1 MALVILYY
9 FLIAIMIVGIIGE
22 LLPAIPGMSLILI
35 AMVVWGFVT
44 KFAGM
49 GVALTVA
56 FVILLLSL
64 GVEFLASYL
73 GAQKVGASNWSQI
86 GLVVGLLAGIF
97 GLLPALPIGGPIIG
111 LFVGPVVGAFL
122 GEYAYRRDLE
132 LTPRLQQSLKVC
144 VGIVVGTVIG
154 HVAKAMLATA
164 AVIVFIDG
172 IKEIIE
178 GIFPRGD
185 VGIPHPTSGRIGVV
199 LTATAT
205 CARMAGFN

>member
-35 AMVVWGFVT
+35 AMLVWGFVT

-56 FVILLLSL
+56 FVVLLLSL

-122 GEYAYRRDLE
+122 GEYAYRLE

-144 VGIVVGTVIG
+144 VAIVVGTVIG

-164 AVIVFIDG
+164 AVIVFIVTTWPNLSSV
-172 IKEIIE
+172 I
-178 GIFPRGD
+178 
-185 VGIPHPTSGRIGVV
+185 S
-199 LTATAT
+199 
-205 CARMAGFN
+205 

>member
-22 LLPAIPGMSLILI
+22 LLPAVPGMSLILI
-35 AMVVWGFVT
+35 AMLVWGFVT

-49 GVALTVA
+49 GVALAVA

-97 GLLPALPIGGPIIG
+97 GLLPLYPLAARLSAYLSVLWWG
-111 LFVGPVVGAFL
+111 LFW
-122 GEYAYRRDLE
+122 EN
-132 LTPRLQQSLKVC
+132 TP
-144 VGIVVGTVIG
+144 IVAIW
-154 HVAKAMLATA
+154 
-164 AVIVFIDG
+164 
-172 IKEIIE
+172 
-178 GIFPRGD
+178 
-185 VGIPHPTSGRIGVV
+185 
-199 LTATAT
+199 
-205 CARMAGFN
+205 N

>member
-1 MALVILYY
+1 MTLVILYY

-35 AMVVWGFVT
+35 AMLVWGFVT

-56 FVILLLSL
+56 FVVLLLSL

-122 GEYAYRRDLE
+122 GEYAYRRDLG
-132 LTPRLQQSLKVC
+132 LTPRLQQSLKVQFR
-144 VGIVVGTVIG
+144 
-154 HVAKAMLATA
+154 TA
-164 AVIVFIDG
+164 NF
-172 IKEIIE
+172 
-178 GIFPRGD
+178 F
-185 VGIPHPTSGRIGVV
+185 
-199 LTATAT
+199 
-205 CARMAGFN
+205 

>member
-22 LLPAIPGMSLILI
+22 LLPAVPGMSLILI
-35 AMVVWGFVT
+35 AMLVWGFVT

-49 GVALTVA
+49 GVALAVA

-132 LTPRLQQSLKVC
+132 LTPPFATIPKSLCRYRRRYGYRSRCQSYAGYGRRYRLYC
-144 VGIVVGTVIG
+144 
-154 HVAKAMLATA
+154 HHLA
-164 AVIVFIDG
+164 
-172 IKEIIE
+172 
-178 GIFPRGD
+178 
-185 VGIPHPTSGRIGVV
+185 
-199 LTATAT
+199 
-205 CARMAGFN
+205 

>member
-56 FVILLLSL
+56 FVVLLLSI

-111 LFVGPVVGAFL
+111 LFVAPVVGAFL

-164 AVIVFIDG
+164 AVIVFIVTTWPNLSSVISYQLSVFSYQFSDLSSL
-172 IKEIIE
+172 
-178 GIFPRGD
+178 F
-185 VGIPHPTSGRIGVV
+185 
-199 LTATAT
+199 
-205 CARMAGFN
+205 FN

>member
-1 MALVILYY
+1 MTLVILYY

-35 AMVVWGFVT
+35 AMLVWGFVT

-56 FVILLLSL
+56 FVVLLLSL

-97 GLLPALPIGGPIIG
+97 GLLPAFFFGRIRLSSRFGINSPFATIPKS
-111 LFVGPVVGAFL
+111 LCR
-122 GEYAYRRDLE
+122 YRRRHGYRSRCQSYAGHGRRY
-132 LTPRLQQSLKVC
+132 RLYCHHLAQSLFSYQLEDVEC
-144 VGIVVGTVIG
+144 WD
-154 HVAKAMLATA
+154 
-164 AVIVFIDG
+164 FI
-172 IKEIIE
+172 
-178 GIFPRGD
+178 
-185 VGIPHPTSGRIGVV
+185 
-199 LTATAT
+199 
-205 CARMAGFN
+205 

>member
-132 LTPRLQQSLKVC
+132 LT
-144 VGIVVGTVIG
+144 
-154 HVAKAMLATA
+154 
-164 AVIVFIDG
+164 
-172 IKEIIE
+172 
-178 GIFPRGD
+178 
-185 VGIPHPTSGRIGVV
+185 
-199 LTATAT
+199 
-205 CARMAGFN
+205 

>member
-1 MALVILYY
+1 M
-9 FLIAIMIVGIIGE
+9 
-22 LLPAIPGMSLILI
+22 
-35 AMVVWGFVT
+35 
-44 KFAGM
+44 
-49 GVALTVA
+49 A
-56 FVILLLSL
+56 FVVLLLSL

-111 LFVGPVVGAFL
+111 LFVGPVVGAFV

-164 AVIVFIDG
+164 AVIVFIVTIDSLAVFQFSFCLFVFNSPSLSWPFFLYLFPYLYSSFYLSRSVYTS
-172 IKEIIE
+172 
-178 GIFPRGD
+178 IFPHS
-185 VGIPHPTSGRIGVV
+185 ISV
-199 LTATAT
+199 LFYPLSTRRKTT
-205 CARMAGFN
+205 VYDG

>member
-56 FVILLLSL
+56 FVVLLLSI

-111 LFVGPVVGAFL
+111 LFVGPVVGAFV

-164 AVIVFIDG
+164 AVIVFIVTTWPNLSSVISYQLSVFSYQFSDLSSL
-172 IKEIIE
+172 
-178 GIFPRGD
+178 F
-185 VGIPHPTSGRIGVV
+185 
-199 LTATAT
+199 
-205 CARMAGFN
+205 FN